1 MLEYNKY
8 TLFRLY
14 KSILSY
20 LELDKKFKNSELS
33 YITSKKRKKF
43 KIEIGDET
51 IISDP
56 LIFKLKSYTKDD
68 EELEKCI
75 ITNVYYR
82 LYRIKGN
89 MDLSISLPKS
99 LVNKNINILT
109 ILSVLYIHGYNEYD
123 MLYNM
128 IQKIS

>member
-56 LIFKLKSYTKDD
+56 LIFKLKSYTKDA